1 MTPFLNGFM
10 ITLLFLS
17 GVYLVAVLERWS
29 VTGHINWGGPVRSF
43 LLQFVREEIKTRKH
57 DKVFFETAPVLFIGV
72 ILLTISILPFGPGS
86 VIIDLGTGALFIN
99 AALVYIMVALL
110 MMGWAINGVYAMVGG
125 WRALAQLIAYSM
137 PVVMALTATVMR
149 AESMFL
155 TDIVNS
161 QQSLWNIL
169 YQPVGFV
176 LFYISAL
183 AIAFLPPFD
192 LPVAEG
198 ELAGGVWANLTG
210 TRKLLFR
217 LGRLT
222 LVLTL
227 SVAVVVLYL
236 GGWMGPWLPDFV
248 WTFLKTLLVAASF
261 FAIGRFMPRIRH
273 DHLLEYS
280 WKYGVPLA
288 LYNIFQVGVVLLL

>member
-1 MTPFLNGFM
+1 MTLFLTGFI

-17 GVYLVAVLERWS
+17 GVYVAAVMERWS
-29 VTGHINWGGPVRSF
+29 VTGTVNWAGPVRSF
-43 LLQFVREEIKTRKH
+43 LLLFAQEEIKTRKH
-57 DKVFFETAPVLFIGV
+57 DKVFFETAPILFIGV
-72 ILLTISILPFGPGS
+72 ILLTISILPFGRGS

-99 AALVYIMVALL
+99 AALVYVMVSLL
-110 MMGWAINGVYAMVGG
+110 MAGWAVNGVYAMVGG

-155 TDIVNS
+155 TDIVES
-161 QQSLWNIL
+161 QQGLWNIL
-169 YQPVGFV
+169 YQPVGFI

-183 AIAFLPPFD
+183 AITFLPPFD

-198 ELAGGVWANLTG
+198 ELAGGVWADLTG
-210 TRKLLFR
+210 ARKLLFR
-217 LGRLT
+217 LGRLA

-236 GGWMGPWLPDFV
+236 GGWMGPWLPGFV

-261 FAIGRFMPRIRH
+261 FAVGHFIPRIRH
-273 DHLLEYS
+273 DHLLEYN